1 MIRKIERWL
10 ERVPEDTTS
19 IILRAGDD
27 RRTESILERWT
38 FPNTE
43 LQTIIDDT
51 IDHMQD
57 EIQGRLICYD
67 SKGKQ
72 LRAMTIRNLEANHT
86 ASGESDTAILVDG
99 LLRMAD
105 EQRRFLAAITES
117 FTTMHETLQDA
128 IFQEREHHEELTN
141 AQLAIAIAEMQNE
154 QATQSSTDRALEM
167 VASVLQNKAKATAT
181 TSARDMVLNNPD
193 IIDELLADSD
203 IVDLVTKKITGQ

>member
-1 MIRKIERWL
+1 
-10 ERVPEDTTS
+10 
-19 IILRAGDD
+19 
-27 RRTESILERWT
+27 
-38 FPNTE
+38 
-43 LQTIIDDT
+43 
-51 IDHMQD
+51 
-57 EIQGRLICYD
+57 
-67 SKGKQ
+67 
-72 LRAMTIRNLEANHT
+72 
-86 ASGESDTAILVDG
+86 
-99 LLRMAD
+99 MAD

-154 QATQSSTDRALEM
+154 QATQSSTDKALEM